1 MALKVKNGQKK
12 SGIQQVECLILT
24 CSGQFA
30 ESAFHKWNLLSK
42 LLLIKFKTLRA
53 RGVYVVVQFYPWFKS
68 YFPLF

>member
-12 SGIQQVECLILT
+12 SGIHQVESLILT

-30 ESAFHKWNLLSK
+30 ESVFHKWNLLSK
-42 LLLIKFKTLRA
+42 LLLIKFKKLRA
-53 RGVYVVVQFYPWFKS
+53 RDVYVVVQFYPWFQP